1 MAELGNLTASYCAP
15 SAANVN
21 CENPRGKPV
30 LHLRVVNLSQRSGF
44 APSRSRFSSVVHRTL
59 PSFTGCTQPVRD
71 SGLRESIVRVQSRN
85 REFMER
91 RMYSSAERDKT
102 SPDRDVAA

>member
-44 APSRSRFSSVVHRTL
+44 APS
-59 PSFTGCTQPVRD
+59 PVKVFLCAPQD
-71 SGLRESIVRVQSRN
+71 AAVLH
-85 REFMER
+85 
-91 RMYSSAERDKT
+91 RMYTASQGFRLARMHRSGAK
-102 SPDRDVAA
+102 SK